1 MELGIIRWSIAG
13 STSNFKM
20 NLPHFLSVEVNGT
33 SSRVRVSCAARKR
46 VAAPLKRNHNARLQS
61 AVFQE
66 DLLHYETENAD
77 WPCICFSLC
86 RSKLP
91 YSECIM
97 TLQMFYFLVLI
108 SPS

>member
-61 AVFQE
+61 AVFKK
-66 DLLHYETENAD
+66 
-77 WPCICFSLC
+77 IC
-86 RSKLP
+86 
-91 YSECIM
+91 CIM
-97 TLQMFYFLVLI
+97 KQRMLIGPVSVFHFACQSYLILNVL
-108 SPS
+108 